1 MENSESSE
9 ITETCKVVFDFLVL
23 INFDH
28 SESKKLNKYDSLTYF
43 K

>member
-1 MENSESSE
+1 MENFESSV
-9 ITETCKVVFDFLVL
+9 ITETCKAVFDFLVL

-28 SESKKLNKYDSLTYF
+28 SGSKILNKYDSLTYF